1 MDHCFGTFEGGR
13 GECVYS
19 TVCTPGPVVSNDNAL
34 IYARCAYEMLARATR
49 SGLLLTH
56 LVTPLAAARAC
67 DVTWLAEGAGSVYA
81 LCQGVGGECGIVIV
95 NVEPSPSVDETSR
108 SPPNSVVMWR
118 VIASPSPVP
127 LVSIVCA

>member
-19 TVCTPGPVVSNDNAL
+19 TVCTPGPVGSNDNAL
-34 IYARCAYEMLARATR
+34 IYAWATR